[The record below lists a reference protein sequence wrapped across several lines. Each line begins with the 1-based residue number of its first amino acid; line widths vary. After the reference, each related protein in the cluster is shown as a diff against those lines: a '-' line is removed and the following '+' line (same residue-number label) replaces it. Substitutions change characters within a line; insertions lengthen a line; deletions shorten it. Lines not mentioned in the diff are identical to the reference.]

1 MSAAPSV
8 PKVSGADEHIVD
20 GQWNVSEGTIRR
32 WRAEIEKLIKDDS
45 VLLNEWNVSGGRLE
59 WLKAVIAQETQLNEE
74 GEQVTITR
82 KPAVEDT
89 EEARRQFWYRSL

>member
-1 MSAAPSV
+1 MLAILTLV
-8 PKVSGADEHIVD
+8 EVSGADEHIVG

-32 WRAEIEKLIKDDS
+32 WCVEIEKPIIDDS
-45 VLLNEWNVSGGRLE
+45 VLLNDWNVSGGRLE
-59 WLKAVIAQETQLNEE
+59 RLKEE

-89 EEARRQFWYRSL
+89 EEARR